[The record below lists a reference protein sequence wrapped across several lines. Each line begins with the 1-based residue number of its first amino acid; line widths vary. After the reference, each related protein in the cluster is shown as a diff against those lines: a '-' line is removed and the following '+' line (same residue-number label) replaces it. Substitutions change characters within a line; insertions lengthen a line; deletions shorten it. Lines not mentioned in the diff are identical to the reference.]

1 MQIYDGIFLRHM
13 VRIFLIFYHFLIH
26 GLGAA
31 VIIVKYLFIAGI
43 KHIYKTQL
51 LTKYIS
57 LLQAY
62 FQVSRPPTLHYII
75 MHDTKRAQMDKK
87 MMMMIIIIIIII
99 KIIIII
105 IIIILMIIIVV
116 IIIII
121 MKLFKFAQTES
132 EI

>member
-1 MQIYDGIFLRHM
+1 MQIYDGIFLRQM
-13 VRIFLIFYHFLIH
+13 VRIFLVFYHFLIH

-87 MMMMIIIIIIII
+87 MMMMIIIIIIIL
-99 KIIIII
+99 KIII

-116 IIIII
+116 IIII
-121 MKLFKFAQTES
+121 MKLFKFPQTES

>member
-1 MQIYDGIFLRHM
+1 M
-13 VRIFLIFYHFLIH
+13 RIFLVFYHFLIH

-87 MMMMIIIIIIII
+87 MMMMIIIIIIIL
-99 KIIIII
+99 KIII

-116 IIIII
+116 IIII
-121 MKLFKFAQTES
+121 MKLFKFPQTES

>member
-1 MQIYDGIFLRHM
+1 M
-13 VRIFLIFYHFLIH
+13 RIFLVFYHFLIH

-99 KIIIII
+99 IIKIII

-116 IIIII
+116 IIII
-121 MKLFKFAQTES
+121 MKLFKFPQTES